1 LFSRENFFFRE
12 LSMPRLIDNLIH
24 PNGSSVLY
32 LGCEKAA
39 DQAVEVELALPQS
52 VAKAL
57 LSSEEPV

>member
-1 LFSRENFFFRE
+1 
-12 LSMPRLIDNLIH
+12 MPRLIDNLIH